1 MIVLGVFG
9 PGANSSAALIKE
21 GKLIS
26 LIEEERLSR
35 IKTSPNGLP
44 LKSASKCL
52 EMGKI
57 NISDVD
63 HVAWGWDCNR
73 YKKIMEK
80 ENKLI
85 KKNNEITIQ
94 YFKFNSCNPNLIEQE
109 FNIFFNKKI

>member
-73 YKKIMEK
+73 YKIMEK
-80 ENKLI
+80 ENKLV
-85 KKNNEITIQ
+85 
-94 YFKFNSCNPNLIEQE
+94 
-109 FNIFFNKKI
+109 KKIVKITYTIL

>member
-52 EMGKI
+52 EMVNKYLMY
-57 NISDVD
+57 
-63 HVAWGWDCNR
+63 HVASWDCNR
-73 YKKIMEK
+73 YKKQW
-80 ENKLI
+80 
-85 KKNNEITIQ
+85 KK
-94 YFKFNSCNPNLIEQE
+94 K
-109 FNIFFNKKI
+109 